1 MTIVLAFGSFDV
13 IHPGHMFFL
22 REAKKM
28 GDKLVVVV
36 AKDSTIREI
45 KSFEP
50 KYKEHERLEHV
61 RDIPYVDKAVLG
73 YEGDKYKIVEEFNP
87 DIIVLGYDQDSYSE
101 KLPEE
106 LKKRKLKAQIQRLG
120 SFKPHIYKS
129 SILKDKIY

>member
-22 REAKKM
+22 REGKKM

-61 RDIPYVDKAVLG
+61 RDIPYVDKSVLG

-120 SFKPHIYKS
+120 SFKPHIY
-129 SILKDKIY
+129 